1 MHLGSVYL
9 IVNDFQKSLA
19 FYEKLLEVP
28 LTSENNGRF
37 ASFEFEGHC
46 ISILN
51 GHFDMEHPDKVVRK
65 GSTIDSAD
73 DLRAIALSPNTHK
86 FVFNFW
92 DEDLRA
98 EYERV
103 KGLNITEN
111 LGGINYIC
119 YVAPYYY
126 FQLTDPDGNI
136 IEVTGSYAPEEGE
149 FDE

>member
-1 MHLGSVYL
+1 MHFG
-9 IVNDFQKSLA
+9 
-19 FYEKLLEVP
+19 
-28 LTSENNGRF
+28 
-37 ASFEFEGHC
+37 
-46 ISILN
+46 
-51 GHFDMEHPDKVVRK
+51 
-65 GSTIDSAD
+65 
-73 DLRAIALSPNTHK
+73 

-111 LGGINYIC
+111 LSGINYIC
-119 YVAPYYY
+119 YVTPYYY

-136 IEVTGSYAPEEGE
+136 IEVTGSYTPEEGE